1 MVSHSESYINVL
13 VNVGYLSRI
22 MALLHLIL
30 LLSVI
35 YMSKCH
41 KPDDCSKKGL
51 FSGFAKN
58 RDTMPTATV
67 TLIVYADVQTA
78 CDAGARCAVVCFND
92 STEWN
97 FIEVRRVRMFR
108 L

>member
-13 VNVGYLSRI
+13 VNVGYLTRI
-22 MALLHLIL
+22 MALLNQIL
-30 LLSVI
+30 LLSMI

-41 KPDDCSKKGL
+41 EPDDCSKKGR

-67 TLIVYADVQTA
+67 TIILYADDQTA
-78 CDAGARCAVVCFND
+78 CDAGARCAVAFFND

-97 FIEVRRVRMFR
+97 FIEVRRVRMLR

>member
-13 VNVGYLSRI
+13 VDVGYLTRI
-22 MALLHLIL
+22 MAHLIF
-30 LLSVI
+30 LLSMI

-41 KPDDCSKKGL
+41 EPDDCSKKGL

-58 RDTMPTATV
+58 RDTVPTATV
-67 TLIVYADVQTA
+67 TIILYANVQTA
-78 CDAGARCAVVCFND
+78 CDAGARCAVACFND

-97 FIEVRRVRMFR
+97 FIEGRRVRMFC